1 MSDVV
6 VLTGDA
12 SRGTRPK
19 SLTHS
24 FERRL
29 SNMKLPGFTADAVL
43 SDRAAN
49 YRANAAASVVS
60 KFGQVTLAL
69 DNDPKLG
76 YVDCK
81 EWPNNLFCRE
91 CGATGPDSAICCP
104 NNYCIINNPP
114 EERGHKFDFRSVMGN
129 VGFLRR

>member
-1 MSDVV
+1 M
-6 VLTGDA
+6 
-12 SRGTRPK
+12 
-19 SLTHS
+19 HI
-24 FERRL
+24 
-29 SNMKLPGFTADAVL
+29 PGFTAEATL
-43 SDRAAN
+43 YGGSRN
-49 YRANAAASVVS
+49 YRAVAAVPTVMRSS
-60 KFGQVTLAL
+60 SLMLAL

-114 EERGHKFDFRSVMGN
+114 EERGTNFGSHGI
-129 VGFLRR
+129 VGKGILVRR